1 MPDSTPAATPASTP
15 ASTPAPHDGG
25 GQTQGWCFTLEGKGY
40 EVTPEAA
47 QKAINEVAQTLA
59 SKVAYYK
66 GYQEEFGKATNSFMN
81 GIIELASGH
90 SPFQPDAAIW
100 DTISGEIEAAKGSAA
115 SDPPGAAANLNK
127 AEQALG
133 TASEAWQTYLNHFYG
148 GGDNVITG
156 LGYVV
161 KLSITIE
168 AVALTPTGAGAG
180 AVAAIGAGNAG
191 LSEMVDQW
199 VSINQ
204 GKTHEFEW
212 GKMGIS
218 AITGAIL
225 GAAGNAVQPAVAEA
239 MAKYMP
245 SIVGANTA
253 FLESLGTKF
262 IDNDTGVAV
271 TAAKIAADMEPL
283 WGKLISKVPVGIVKG
298 AIDAAS
304 GALTGSVSL
313 EDGIKKICEGISLD
327 SLTDVFFDVLKEVL
341 KPA

>member
-1 MPDSTPAATPASTP
+1 MSNSTPAATP

-25 GQTQGWCFTLEGKGY
+25 GQTQGWSFMLEGKGY
-40 EVTPEAA
+40 EVTADAA
-47 QKAINEVAQTLA
+47 TKAINSVADTLA

-81 GIIELASGH
+81 GIIELAGGAH
-90 SPFQPDAAIW
+90 FQPDAGIW
-100 DTISGEIEAAKGSAA
+100 DTISGEISSAKGSAA
-115 SDPPGAAANLNK
+115 SDPPGAASNLNK
-127 AEQALG
+127 AEEELG
-133 TASEAWQTYLNHFYG
+133 KASAAWQDFLNHFYG

-156 LGYVV
+156 LGYTV
-161 KLSITIE
+161 KLCITIE
-168 AVALTPTGAGAG
+168 AVALTPTGASTGV
-180 AVAAIGAGNAG
+180 VAAVGAGNAG

-225 GAAGNAVQPAVAEA
+225 GAAGNAIQPAVAEA

-262 IDNDTGVAV
+262 IDNDTGAAV
-271 TAAKIAADMEPL
+271 TAAKLASDLEPL
-283 WGKLISKVPVGIVKG
+283 WGKLISKIPVGIVKG

-327 SLTDVFFDVLKEVL
+327 SLTDVFMDVLKEVL